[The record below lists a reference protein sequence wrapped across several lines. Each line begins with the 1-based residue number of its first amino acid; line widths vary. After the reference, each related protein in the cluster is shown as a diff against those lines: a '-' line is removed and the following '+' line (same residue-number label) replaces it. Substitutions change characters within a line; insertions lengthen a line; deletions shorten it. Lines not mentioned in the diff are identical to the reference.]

1 MTRRVTLALILALCA
16 LFAGC
21 GEQEKPQENSA
32 IPDAV
37 VQKPAVPDSGLRIAA
52 MENLPE
58 VKEKGSRRVKILGRS
73 AI

>member
-1 MTRRVTLALILALCA
+1 MRKRATLALIAGLCA

-21 GEQEKPQENSA
+21 GEQEKPQQDA
-32 IPDAV
+32 VLPDSV

-58 VKEKGSRRVKILGRS
+58 VKEKGSPIGKGKEN
-73 AI
+73 